1 MSGIEDEVVPRDH
14 MQALW
19 EIVLRRGQSAEEK
32 EKERGKDTERER
44 GEDKEGDPD
53 KLPKWM
59 TETSGGDKNEGQSWK
74 SWEDTRTGC
83 RYVEFEAGMHSELN
97 LSLCLPRDARCG
109 GDVYQTLTRFFIF
122 ADDTCVQPG
131 YWAFVASFVR
141 DVTTPRE
148 SPSGSSSS
156 SE

>member
-59 TETSGGDKNEGQSWK
+59 TETSGGDKQRNLG
-74 SWEDTRTGC
+74 RTVG
-83 RYVEFEAGMHSELN
+83 E
-97 LSLCLPRDARCG
+97 PRLERSCHGAPM
-109 GDVYQTLTRFFIF
+109 V
-122 ADDTCVQPG
+122 
-131 YWAFVASFVR
+131 
-141 DVTTPRE
+141 
-148 SPSGSSSS
+148 SPHYR
-156 SE
+156 